1 MDTVI
6 VGGVLLVLGGLIGW
20 VGRWGWIH
28 APALSAWIAGG
39 RPDRRRQRMVRRGA
53 AACMVTAGL
62 FVVGAITGLAGVV
75 R

>member
-1 MDTVI
+1 METVT
-6 VGGVLLVLGGLIGW
+6 VGTVLLVLGGIIGW

-39 RPDRRRQRMVRRGA
+39 RPDRRRQRVVRRGA
-53 AACMVTAGL
+53 VTCMIIGGL
-62 FVVGAITGLAGVV
+62 FLVGAITGLAGAV